1 MKELESGPVVL
12 VTGVGGGGIGEQI
25 LKALRLAPTKY
36 EIVGCDA
43 SAQSTGLLTVDH
55 PYLAPA
61 AREPNYV
68 PSLLALCK
76 KHGARAVFPG
86 SEPELRVISENRA
99 AFEAAGVFLPI
110 NPHSVIETCLDKDK
124 TTQFLSSHG
133 FDAPKSIRIDDEAD
147 LAKVDFFP
155 AVVKPYLGGGGSSDV
170 TIAQDAGELRALA
183 KLLLLGGRKLVV
195 QEYVGTPEGEYT
207 VGVLTAMDGR
217 VLNSIAL
224 RRFILSALG
233 NRLKTP
239 NRTGREDLGPTLAI
253 SSGISQ
259 GEIGAFPEVT
269 KRCEEIAAAL
279 GSRGPL
285 NIQVRFVQGK
295 VYVFEINPR
304 FSGTTCMRA
313 MVGYNEPD
321 VLMREHLG
329 ETVSARFA
337 YRSGVILRGL
347 QETLIENRT
356 FPKASD
362 LA

>member
-1 MKELESGPVVL
+1 MNDLSKGAVVL

-25 LKALRLAPTKY
+25 LKALRLAPQKY

-43 SAQSTGLLTVDH
+43 SPQSTGLLTVDH
-55 PYLAPA
+55 PYLAPP
-61 AREPNYV
+61 ARDPAYV

-99 AFEAAGVFLPI
+99 AFESAGVFLPI
-110 NPHSVIETCLDKDK
+110 NPHQVIETCLDKDK
-124 TTQFLSSHG
+124 TTQFLSAHG
-133 FDAPKSIRIDDEAD
+133 FATPRSVRIDEEAD

-170 TIAQDAGELRALA
+170 TIAQDPGELLALA

-217 VLNSIAL
+217 VLHSIAL

-239 NRTGREDLGPTLAI
+239 NRTGRAELGPTLAI

-259 GEIGAFPEVT
+259 GEIGPYPEVT
-269 KRCEEIAAAL
+269 KVCEEIAAAL

-285 NIQVRFVQGK
+285 NIQVRFVNGK

-321 VLMREHLG
+321 LLMREFLG
-329 ETVSARFA
+329 ERIEARFP

-347 QETLIENRT
+347 QETLLESRS
-356 FPKASD
+356 FPKAAD